1 MTSSVKS
8 FIKAAVVST
17 MLAVSAGAATADVA
31 SLPAQDLLS
40 VAKQKGDFNTLSKAI
55 EAAGLQDVLKAQGPI
70 TLFAPTD
77 AAFASLPAGTLE
89 SLLKPEN
96 KDQLVKILTNHV
108 VAGQSLEQTDMKRS
122 RGARTAGGGDVKF
135 ALVRGRLRVDEA
147 RVTADY
153 HAGSGVVHAVDK
165 VLIPN

>member
-1 MTSSVKS
+1 MDFNVKS
-8 FIKAAVVST
+8 FIKAAVLGT
-17 MLAVSAGAATADVA
+17 MLAVSAGTASADVA
-31 SLPAQDLLS
+31 SHAGTDLIS
-40 VAKQKGDFNTLSKAI
+40 VAKQNGNFSTLAKAV
-55 EAAGLQDVLKAQGPI
+55 EAAGLQDVLKAQGPM

-77 AAFASLPAGTLE
+77 AAFAALPAGTLE

-108 VAGQSLEQTDMKRS
+108 VAGQSLEQADMKRS
-122 RGARTAGGGDVKF
+122 RGSKTAGGGDVKF

-147 RVTADY
+147 RVTGDY
-153 HAGSGVVHAVDK
+153 HAGNGVVHAVDK